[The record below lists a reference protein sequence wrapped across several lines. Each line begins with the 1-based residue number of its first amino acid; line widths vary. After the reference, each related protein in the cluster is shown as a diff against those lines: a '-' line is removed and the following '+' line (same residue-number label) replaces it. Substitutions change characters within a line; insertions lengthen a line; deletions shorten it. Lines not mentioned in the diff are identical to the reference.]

1 MSDSGSS
8 PQALACELGEYHDL
22 AAASLSIEG
31 LIDQSEFA
39 RMLVDLIAANH
50 RNEQLASDLVEFSHG
65 PTTYLFDKESSLRAE
80 RTILAFGHP
89 ETPSA
94 DRDAAYQR
102 GFPLAERRGERAV
115 DRGHFIPYTA
125 GGLFGPNLFVQDR
138 ALNRGWSRE
147 GRRYRALERAAVMQ
161 GARSLMF
168 VHPHYIDDSDVPG
181 FLTLGLV
188 VGDHLEVDRFRN
200 RYDQANHS
208 ELDPFAIELMGATDS
223 QIGALGEETAALLLE
238 GLGATIV
245 SMGDAGLPR
254 DEGRQDLDLLVIVD
268 GSLVAIE
275 VKTRHTSKSAGR
287 LTRAGNLA
295 RPRLRRPGSPTG
307 HRQGSQRYVAERL
320 SAHLETGH
328 DYDRIDVRVIVLD
341 FHGMLAQQFTVD
353 DSGTRLTPLSP
364 PQDCADAARR
374 AFNRIIDHRHYL

>member
-1 MSDSGSS
+1 MSDSGSAS
-8 PQALACELGEYHDL
+8 QALACDLGAYYDL

-39 RMLVDLIAANH
+39 RMLVDFVAANY
-50 RNEQLASDLVEFSHG
+50 RNEQVASDLVDFSHG
-65 PTTYLFDKESSLRAE
+65 PATYLFDKESRLRAE

-94 DRDAAYQR
+94 DRDTTYQR
-102 GFPLAERRGERAV
+102 GFPLAERRGGRAV

-125 GGLFGPNLFVQDR
+125 GGLFGPNLFAQDR

-168 VHPHYIDDSDVPG
+168 VHPHYSDDSDTPG
-181 FLTLGLV
+181 FLTLGIV

-208 ELDPFAIELMGATDS
+208 QLDPFAIELMGATDG
-223 QIGALGEETAALLLE
+223 QIGALGEETAAVLLE
-238 GLGATIV
+238 DLGVTIV

-268 GSLVAIE
+268 NSLVAVE
-275 VKTRHTSKSAGR
+275 VKTRYTSKSAGR
-287 LTRAGNLA
+287 LTRASNLA
-295 RPRLRRPGSPTG
+295 PR
-307 HRQGSQRYVAERL
+307 
-320 SAHLETGH
+320 
-328 DYDRIDVRVIVLD
+328 
-341 FHGMLAQQFTVD
+341 
-353 DSGTRLTPLSP
+353 
-364 PQDCADAARR
+364 
-374 AFNRIIDHRHYL
+374 